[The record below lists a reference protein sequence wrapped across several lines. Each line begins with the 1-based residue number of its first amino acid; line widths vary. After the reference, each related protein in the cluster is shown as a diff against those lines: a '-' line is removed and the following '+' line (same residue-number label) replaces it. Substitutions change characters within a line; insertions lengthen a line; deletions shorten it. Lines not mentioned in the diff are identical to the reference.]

1 MVAMACSATVAAV
14 AALAVVAEPLAA
26 PATAAAAASAPR
38 CATSSLVVWL
48 DTDGNGSAGSVY
60 YNLEFTN
67 LSARTCTLTGYP
79 GVSAVGLGGRQL
91 GQAAS
96 RDNSRKPR
104 TVSIETGATVTAVLR
119 IVDALNF
126 PSVTCRDVTAA
137 GLRVF
142 PPNQAASRI
151 VPFPF
156 SACSRVGPVF
166 LTVRA
171 VQNA

>member
-1 MVAMACSATVAAV
+1 MACSATVAALAILAAV
-14 AALAVVAEPLAA
+14 AGPLAG
-26 PATAAAAASAPR
+26 PAGAAAAAGAPK

-79 GVSAVGLGGRQL
+79 GVSAVGLGGGQL
-91 GQAAS
+91 GKAAS

-104 TVSIETGATVTAVLR
+104 TVSLQSGATATAVLR
-119 IVDALNF
+119 LVDALNF

-156 SACSRVGPVF
+156 SACSRIGPVF